1 MHEASNVG
9 VTVASAGLTYS
20 VGDWTLS
27 GAVEGNWGGPAD
39 LSAKAQ
45 AAWTRGA
52 LGAGLGLYAPGPLGT
67 AEVVEGFASY
77 RALPELTVTGVVQA
91 PLDGTDPTLALS
103 GRYDLTDRFGLSVG
117 AASVAGSDA
126 VFNAFVDFN
135 F

>member
-1 MHEASNVG
+1 MYVIDRSQNWTTHPLGVVG
-9 VTVASAGLTYS
+9 SIFPKQVTLLNDAGLYGEAAPSDLTAPPS
-20 VGDWTLS
+20 LEAA
-27 GAVEGNWGGPAD
+27 GADPA
-39 LSAKAQ
+39 
-45 AAWTRGA
+45 
-52 LGAGLGLYAPGPLGT
+52 AGST